1 MWQAVNCLGIS
12 PPIFTFSF
20 PVLLP
25 NSLGALNVNIDLNHC
40 LKLSPILTQFEE
52 IINIDNIFKLK
63 NTGKLSQN
71 NTPMHNFSLSTLGEE
86 LVAQWGNKGGW
97 LEDFPYI
104 NLLQNSRT
112 TIMPVTN
119 HSSAF

>member
-1 MWQAVNCLGIS
+1 MWQAVNCLGI
-12 PPIFTFSF
+12 PPLFTFSF

-71 NTPMHNFSLSTLGEE
+71 NTPMHNFSLSEKSLWPNEATKVDDWRIFHILM
-86 LVAQWGNKGGW
+86 
-97 LEDFPYI
+97 YC
-104 NLLQNSRT
+104 RT
-112 TIMPVTN
+112 PEPRLC
-119 HSSAF
+119 